1 MNEIEKKLVV
11 ERKFDEYSY
20 MVRFRCRV
28 ATEIAIPAT
37 SDDSIPSK
45 FIAGS
50 LANSLREYVFD
61 AKLADEIEERL

>member
-1 MNEIEKKLVV
+1 
-11 ERKFDEYSY
+11 
-20 MVRFRCRV
+20 MVRFRCHV
-28 ATEIAIPAT
+28 AAEIAISAPNDA
-37 SDDSIPSK
+37 SIPSK